1 MGKSSTETILYYS
14 GSQPNEL
21 DEQSLIAI
29 LKVSK
34 YWQIESSIH
43 WAVGRLEQLGLTS
56 THKLLLAKT
65 YAIIHW
71 VAPAICHLI
80 SAPLSEISQNDAA
93 SLDTRTYSII
103 AQAREAIEVER
114 KKIGAVA
121 PGLSLAPSLACT
133 YAKHATCKDVW
144 ARFWWTKVAYQ
155 ILHPTNPL
163 QLSAVFDYVT
173 GLATPEGLNPQ
184 CKEEFL
190 GQVAETGAL
199 AVEEEIIGAAIAAIQ
214 QYFSSTSM

>member
-93 SLDTRTYSII
+93 SLDTWTYYYC
-103 AQAREAIEVER
+103 
-114 KKIGAVA
+114 
-121 PGLSLAPSLACT
+121 PS
-133 YAKHATCKDVW
+133 
-144 ARFWWTKVAYQ
+144 
-155 ILHPTNPL
+155 
-163 QLSAVFDYVT
+163 S
-173 GLATPEGLNPQ
+173 
-184 CKEEFL
+184 
-190 GQVAETGAL
+190 
-199 AVEEEIIGAAIAAIQ
+199 
-214 QYFSSTSM
+214 

>member
-1 MGKSSTETILYYS
+1 MML
-14 GSQPNEL
+14 
-21 DEQSLIAI
+21 
-29 LKVSK
+29 
-34 YWQIESSIH
+34 
-43 WAVGRLEQLGLTS
+43 
-56 THKLLLAKT
+56 
-65 YAIIHW
+65 
-71 VAPAICHLI
+71 HLWTPGHI
-80 SAPLSEISQNDAA
+80 
-93 SLDTRTYSII
+93 II